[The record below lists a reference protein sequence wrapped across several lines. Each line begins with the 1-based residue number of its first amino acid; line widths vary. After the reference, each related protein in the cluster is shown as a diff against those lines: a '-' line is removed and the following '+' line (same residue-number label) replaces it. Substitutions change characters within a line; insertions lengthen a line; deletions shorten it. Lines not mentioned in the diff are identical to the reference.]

1 MASGM
6 SGTGAGPRE
15 KRVEERNLN
24 EVCREELAVSV
35 SREVAMKEEAK
46 RLIGIR
52 AAPMKYLGFTHNAT
66 NIALVN
72 ILECMIPLKGCQSVY
87 VSFKRSFYS

>member
-1 MASGM
+1 M
-6 SGTGAGPRE
+6 SGTGAGLRE
-15 KRVEERNLN
+15 KRVEERNSN
-24 EVCREELAVSV
+24 EVCREVCREELAVI
-35 SREVAMKEEAK
+35 REVAMKEEAK

-87 VSFKRSFYS
+87 VSFKRSLNS

>member
-46 RLIGIR
+46 RLMGGR
-52 AAPMKYLGFTHNAT
+52 AANIEYLGFTQKAT
-66 NIALVN
+66 SVAVETYMNVCFLWKIA
-72 ILECMIPLKGCQSVY
+72 EACT
-87 VSFKRSFYS
+87 